1 MNCPNCQQTLE
12 AGAAFCGNC
21 GQRVAPAA
29 PLSAASPAGVPAYA
43 LATPAQQKG
52 EKQALLA
59 VLFGVAGLAG
69 ALFMALLGLVLGI
82 TGIVMGTMAR
92 SGSKRRLGTV
102 GLILSG
108 LAVLASL
115 AVWVYAIQHDPTLR
129 Q

>member
-1 MNCPNCQQTLE
+1 MP
-12 AGAAFCGNC
+12 
-21 GQRVAPAA
+21 
-29 PLSAASPAGVPAYA
+29 SYA
-43 LATPAQQKG
+43 LATPAQQRG
-52 EKQALLA
+52 QKQALLA
-59 VLFGVAGLAG
+59 VLFGVAGLVG

-115 AVWVYAIQHDPTLR
+115 AVWVYAIQHDPMLH